1 MLQWTIYL
9 KSQLLYNQIMV
20 QYIIVGFLGCLSIIS
35 MCLFLF
41 IKEGTKGI
49 KAKPYKT
56 KSGIVHTAERS
67 RENHLV

>member
-1 MLQWTIYL
+1 
-9 KSQLLYNQIMV
+9 MV

-35 MCLFLF
+35 MCLFLS

-56 KSGIVHTAERS
+56 KSGIEHTADRS
-67 RENHLV
+67 RMRHIV

>member
-1 MLQWTIYL
+1 MLQSTIYL
-9 KSQLLYNQIMV
+9 KFLLLYNRIMV

>member
-1 MLQWTIYL
+1 
-9 KSQLLYNQIMV
+9 MV

-67 RENHLV
+67 RANHLV